1 MKAAC
6 TKFKS
11 EGETTPIMQ
20 RGSDMHEELAKIL
33 EGKNELAFSSL
44 DAGEQDEVSWAADY
58 IQRQIALK
66 GDVPLKVEEKVSY
79 SDESFRELFYGT
91 LDCSCGNALF
101 DLKTGEERS
110 YWHQMA
116 AYGLALMESEGYEEI
131 EVHLVFSR
139 YKRTHTYTISKDEAT
154 MVIKEL
160 LVRLEDPNA
169 PPIPNAYC
177 GWCDEQTSCP
187 AIVERVMEL
196 SKEEDWRLE
205 SYNLEEI
212 KYNPDELA
220 KAIALAT
227 QMKSWAF
234 AMLDFAK
241 SFEEIPGYEWRHVQ
255 GRRKIEDTKGAVK
268 LLEEVG
274 VPIEVIMEVCS
285 VNLSSLE
292 DLLVD
297 FKDLTKPEA
306 KKLLANLLEPVITRA
321 EGYKKL
327 VENKSTKPKELT

>member
-20 RGSDMHEELAKIL
+20 RGSDMHEELAKVL
-33 EGKNELAFSSL
+33 EGKDELAFSSL
-44 DAGEQDEVSWAADY
+44 DAGEQDEVSWAAGY
-58 IQRQIALK
+58 ILSQIALK
-66 GDVPLKVEEKVSY
+66 GDLPVKVEEKVSY

-116 AYGLALMESEGYEEI
+116 AYGLALMESEGYSEI

-139 YKRTHTYTISKDEAT
+139 YKRTHTYIITKDEAT

-160 LVRLEDPNA
+160 LVRLEDPNS

-187 AIVERVMEL
+187 AIADRVIEI

-205 SYNLEEI
+205 SYNLEEL

-220 KAIALAT
+220 KAIALAN

-234 AMLDFAK
+234 TILDFAK
-241 SFEEIPGYEWRHVQ
+241 TFEEIPGYEWRHVQ
-255 GRRKIEDTKGAVK
+255 GRRKIDNTEEATK
-268 LLEEVG
+268 LLAELG
-274 VPIEVIMEVCS
+274 VPVEAFLSTCS
-285 VNLSSLE
+285 INLSSLE
-292 DLLVD
+292 SLLID
-297 FKDLTKPEA
+297 YLDLTKPEA
-306 KKLLANLLEPVITRA
+306 RKLLALKLEPVITRA

-327 VENKSTKPKELT
+327 VEDKNTKPKKLT